1 MRKANFDGKNFS
13 SFSHHDEVFN
23 DTSSIGTWTIG
34 PSPGSGEQRQSAL
47 KFAKKCNLRDI
58 ALFVSKAKNQRFL
71 SSNFFKQSG
80 SEGARGLKI

>member
-1 MRKANFDGKNFS
+1 M
-13 SFSHHDEVFN
+13 FN

-80 SEGARGLKI
+80 SEGARGLKIFFWN